1 MDKRKIV
8 PSFWP
13 FFKEHG
19 YKKRGTSQFYKIEN
33 DIAFCFLFERPS
45 IIVYP
50 TYYIWP
56 LYLPKDYVSI
66 GYGNR
71 LSENL
76 HGASSYCLWDGVEAF
91 APWSEKVKECLDTT
105 IFPFYESINSPE
117 KLWQFINQEDFHPFP
132 KYFMTQPQFVTELQ
146 MYTACYIGDME
157 SARKYYDLLVAE
169 SSHYPYF
176 FNESHSQWEEIINMS
191 QDVREAFFRDTI
203 QKNTE
208 AFGLARNRG
217 RLT

>member
-13 FFKEHG
+13 FFKERG
-19 YKKRGTSQFYKIEN
+19 YKKRGTTQFYKIEN

-56 LYLPKDYVSI
+56 LYLPKEYVSI
-66 GYGNR
+66 GYGDR
-71 LSENL
+71 LETYR
-76 HGASSYCLWDGVEAF
+76 HGVSSYSLWDDDKAF

-117 KLWQFINQEDFHPFP
+117 KLWRLISQENFFAPN
-132 KYFMTQPQFVTELQ
+132 YFMTRPQFVKELQ
-146 MYTACYIGDME
+146 MYTACYMGDME
-157 SARKYYDLLVAE
+157 SARKYYDILVAE

-176 FNESHSQWEEIINMS
+176 FNESHSQWAEIINMP

-203 QKNTE
+203 KKNTE
-208 AFGLARNRG
+208 TFGQPRPRQDKK
-217 RLT
+217 